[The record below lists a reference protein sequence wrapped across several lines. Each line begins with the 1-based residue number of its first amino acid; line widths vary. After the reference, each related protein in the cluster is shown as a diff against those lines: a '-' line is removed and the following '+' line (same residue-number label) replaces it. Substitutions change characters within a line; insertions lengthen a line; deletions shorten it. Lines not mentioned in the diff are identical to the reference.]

1 MNKKTLILLF
11 LIPCIVVLF
20 ISFTSLA
27 KTDADKIYSQTQK
40 KWTQS
45 HTIGDAFSVK
55 AVFWNPELVQAW
67 VAKYGAENLLS
78 LEEQTAYHR
87 DFIHRERFQRYY
99 VLDVTIEN
107 LT

>member
-20 ISFTSLA
+20 ISFTSSA

-45 HTIGDAFSVK
+45 QTIGDAFSVK
-55 AVFWNPELVQAW
+55 AVFWNPELVQA
-67 VAKYGAENLLS
+67 
-78 LEEQTAYHR
+78 LESAYKLAL
-87 DFIHRERFQRYY
+87 RFNMEKKLRG
-99 VLDVTIEN
+99 
-107 LT
+107 